1 MPFGGWRLYPDS
13 AVFASAIA
21 IMRLSHPR
29 HYDRL
34 IPRSGPP
41 GPWLLG
47 LERSIESNWSILLQQ
62 VESWDRNKRP
72 AWPAVGWVNW
82 QTPGKPRDLP
92 GRDLFG
98 FGAVTPT
105 PGRPPRACGGWT
117 QVNWNTYVTWY
128 ED

>member
-1 MPFGGWRLYPDS
+1 MALDVGRGH
-13 AVFASAIA
+13 AVICFLSRFEGRKKGAPGSRILQDLAI
-21 IMRLSHPR
+21 
-29 HYDRL
+29 
-34 IPRSGPP
+34 G
-41 GPWLLG
+41 
-47 LERSIESNWSILLQQ
+47 N
-62 VESWDRNKRP
+62 VE
-72 AWPAVGWVNW
+72 
-82 QTPGKPRDLP
+82 DLP